1 MTVAEKIAE
10 NAKNSNIQ
18 EVANFSKGMP
28 PQFDGDS
35 MLAEGDKIIMPAQ
48 MPKVY
53 QQLFGTN
60 KAEFIVVELIKK
72 DGTRTSFNFFPS
84 SLSKTIFPAEMVGD
98 VVKLKL
104 PVIHPKGDVVN
115 HYLSFRGKSEGGK
128 NDVQLA
134 MESMLGWT
142 IEITGDEVV
151 KTQKWANGN
160 ALNELRDTH
169 VFTYTKK

>member
-1 MTVAEKIAE
+1 MTVAERIAE

-18 EVANFSKGMP
+18 EVTTFSKGMP

-35 MLAEGDKIIMPAQ
+35 MLAEGDKIVMPTQ

-53 QQLFGTN
+53 QQVFGNN

-72 DGTRTSFNFFPS
+72 DGTKTSFNFFPS
-84 SLSKTIFPAEMVGD
+84 SLSKTIFPAEMVDG

-104 PVIHPKGDVVN
+104 PVVHPKGDVVD
-115 HYLSFRGKSEGGK
+115 HYLSFRGKSKGDK

-142 IEITGDEVV
+142 IEITGDTVF
-151 KTQKWANGN
+151 KTQKWANGV

-169 VFTYTKK
+169 AFTYSKK